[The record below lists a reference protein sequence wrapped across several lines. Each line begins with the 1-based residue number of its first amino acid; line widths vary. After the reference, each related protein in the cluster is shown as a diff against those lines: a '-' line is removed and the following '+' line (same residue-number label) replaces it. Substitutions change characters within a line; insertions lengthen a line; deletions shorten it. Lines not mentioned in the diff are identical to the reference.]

1 MIRLE
6 HLYSFIESNFD
17 YLLAVTP
24 DNRVLY
30 ANPLLHRLLSPG
42 GELLEGALVEDIL
55 TPAAFESFQ
64 QAVARAAEGRR
75 GTALLTPRS
84 EPVNLVRLQS
94 TRVESARGIV
104 YLFIGTEA
112 RTRDEDAIRLAD
124 LEREIESRTRDLED
138 QHRRLGTIDACL
150 AQTTKD
156 WERSTARLETL
167 FKAIPDDVAL
177 IDGDRN
183 LIMTN
188 RAGVGPGQKC
198 FETFFGRDAP
208 CDDCHLSKIVRSRA
222 PTSTTIRFGDRYLQ
236 VHANPVFNQEHE
248 VEAIVEFHRDIT
260 LEKSYEQQI
269 RQADKLAALGQLV
282 SGIGHEINNPN
293 QFIRGNIKIVRQAME
308 DILPIVDAYYQAHP
322 DLRIARLKY
331 DFFRKHFMILV
342 DDMAHGSERI
352 KQIVDALRGFVRH
365 DDGLL
370 VDQVEINTLVEATTR
385 LVENEVHKHA
395 VICLD
400 LGENIP
406 RLTGNSQKI
415 EQVLVN
421 LLVNSGEA
429 MDDDRRGRIT
439 LRTWSD
445 GDNVV
450 IQVEDN
456 GRGMNEKTVNQIFD
470 PFFTTK
476 RGKGGTG
483 LGLAISYRIITEHGG
498 TISVSSTPGVGT
510 TFTINLPV
518 SPPRQ

>member
-1 MIRLE
+1 MIKLE
-6 HLYSFIESNFD
+6 HLYSFIERNFD
-17 YLLAVTP
+17 YLLVVTP
-24 DNRVLY
+24 DHRVLY
-30 ANPLLHRLLSPG
+30 ANTPLHRLVG
-42 GELLEGALVEDIL
+42 RGAEVLEGKLLEDIL
-55 TPAAFESFQ
+55 TPASLESFQ
-64 QAVARAAEGRR
+64 QAIARAAEGKRSA
-75 GTALLTPRS
+75 ALLTPKS
-84 EPVNLVRLQS
+84 EPVNLVPLRS
-94 TRVESARGIV
+94 TRVETARGLV
-104 YLFIGTEA
+104 YLFIGADT
-112 RTRDEDAIRLAD
+112 RGRDEDAIRLAD

-150 AQTTKD
+150 AQTTRD

-167 FKAIPDDVAL
+167 FKAIPDEVAL

-188 RAGVGPGQKC
+188 RTGVEPGRKC
-198 FETFFGRDAP
+198 HQTFFARDVP
-208 CDDCHLSKIVRSRA
+208 CDDCHLSKIIRNRA
-222 PTSTTIRFGDRYLQ
+222 PTATTIKFGDRYLQ

-293 QFIRGNIKIVRQAME
+293 QFIRGNIKIVRQAMQ
-308 DILPIVDAYYQAHP
+308 DILPIVDAYYESHP
-322 DLRIARLKY
+322 GLRIARLKY

-352 KQIVDALRGFVRH
+352 KQIVDALRGFVRN
-365 DDGLL
+365 DEGLL

-406 RLTGNSQKI
+406 RFIGNSQKI

-421 LLVNSGEA
+421 LLVNASEA

-439 LRTWSD
+439 VRTWSD
-445 GDNVV
+445 GDNVA

-456 GRGMNEKTVNQIFD
+456 GRGMNDKTANQIFE

-510 TFTINLPV
+510 TFTINIPV
-518 SPPRQ
+518 SHAGR

>member
-1 MIRLE
+1 MIKLE

-17 YLLAVTP
+17 YLLAVTH
-24 DNRVLY
+24 DHRVLY
-30 ANPLLHRLLSPG
+30 ANPQLHRLLARG
-42 GELLEGALVEDIL
+42 AEVLEGRLLEDIL
-55 TPAAFESFQ
+55 TPASFESFR
-64 QAVARAAEGRR
+64 QASDRAAEGNRSTVR
-75 GTALLTPRS
+75 LTPKS
-84 EPVNLVRLQS
+84 EPVSLVLLRS
-94 TRVESARGIV
+94 TRVEAARGLV
-104 YLFIGTEA
+104 YLFIGSEVNS
-112 RTRDEDAIRLAD
+112 RSEDALRLLD
-124 LEREIESRTRDLED
+124 LEREIESRTRDFED
-138 QHRRLGTIDACL
+138 QHHRLSTIDACL
-150 AQTTKD
+150 AQTTRD

-167 FKAIPDDVAL
+167 FKAIPDEVAL
-177 IDGDRN
+177 IDDDRN
-183 LIMTN
+183 LVMTN
-188 RAGVGPGQKC
+188 RAGVEPGQKC
-198 FETFFGRDAP
+198 YETFFGRDVP
-208 CDDCHLSKIVRSRA
+208 CDDCHLSKIIRSKA

-236 VHANPVFNQEHE
+236 VHANPVFSQEHE
-248 VEAIVEFHRDIT
+248 VEAIVEFHRDVT

-308 DILPIVDAYYQAHP
+308 DILPIVDAYYENHP
-322 DLRIARLKY
+322 DLRVARLKY
-331 DFFRKHFMILV
+331 DFFRRHFMTLV

-406 RLTGNSQKI
+406 RLIGNSQKI

-421 LLVNSGEA
+421 LLVNASEA
-429 MDDDRRGRIT
+429 MDEDKRGRIT
-439 LRTWSD
+439 VRTWSD
-445 GDNVV
+445 GDNVA

-498 TISVSSTPGVGT
+498 TISAASTPGGGT
-510 TFTINLPV
+510 IFTINLPV
-518 SPPRQ
+518 APAKQ

>member
-1 MIRLE
+1 
-6 HLYSFIESNFD
+6 
-17 YLLAVTP
+17 
-24 DNRVLY
+24 
-30 ANPLLHRLLSPG
+30 
-42 GELLEGALVEDIL
+42 
-55 TPAAFESFQ
+55 
-64 QAVARAAEGRR
+64 
-75 GTALLTPRS
+75 
-84 EPVNLVRLQS
+84 
-94 TRVESARGIV
+94 
-104 YLFIGTEA
+104 
-112 RTRDEDAIRLAD
+112 
-124 LEREIESRTRDLED
+124 
-138 QHRRLGTIDACL
+138 
-150 AQTTKD
+150 
-156 WERSTARLETL
+156 
-167 FKAIPDDVAL
+167 
-177 IDGDRN
+177 
-183 LIMTN
+183 
-188 RAGVGPGQKC
+188 
-198 FETFFGRDAP
+198 
-208 CDDCHLSKIVRSRA
+208 
-222 PTSTTIRFGDRYLQ
+222 
-236 VHANPVFNQEHE
+236 
-248 VEAIVEFHRDIT
+248 
-260 LEKSYEQQI
+260 
-269 RQADKLAALGQLV
+269 
-282 SGIGHEINNPN
+282 
-293 QFIRGNIKIVRQAME
+293 
-308 DILPIVDAYYQAHP
+308 
-322 DLRIARLKY
+322 
-331 DFFRKHFMILV
+331 
-342 DDMAHGSERI
+342 
-352 KQIVDALRGFVRH
+352 
-365 DDGLL
+365 
-370 VDQVEINTLVEATTR
+370 VEINTLVEATTR

>member
-1 MIRLE
+1 MIKLE

-17 YLLAVTP
+17 YLLVVTP
-24 DNRVLY
+24 DHRVLY
-30 ANPLLHRLLSPG
+30 ANPVLHRLLVPS
-42 GELLEGALVEDIL
+42 GELPEGTLVQDIL
-55 TPAAFESFQ
+55 TAAAFESFQ
-64 QAVARAAEGRR
+64 QAVARAAEGKR
-75 GTALLTPRS
+75 GTALLTPKA

-94 TRVESARGIV
+94 TRVEAAHGLV
-104 YLFIGTEA
+104 YLFIGSEVN
-112 RTRDEDAIRLAD
+112 RGSEDALRLVD
-124 LEREIESRTRDLED
+124 LEREIESRTRDFED
-138 QHRRLGTIDACL
+138 QHRRLSTIDACL
-150 AQTTKD
+150 AQTTRD

-167 FKAIPDDVAL
+167 FKAIPDEVAL

-188 RAGVGPGQKC
+188 RSGAEPGRKC
-198 FETFFGRDAP
+198 HQTFFARDVP
-208 CDDCHLSKIVRSRA
+208 CDDCHLSKIVRNKA
-222 PTSTTIRFGDRYLQ
+222 PTATTIRFGDRYLQ

-308 DILPIVDAYYQAHP
+308 DILPIVDAYYQHHP

-331 DFFRKHFMILV
+331 DFFRKHFMTLV

-385 LVENEVHKHA
+385 LVENEVHKRA

-406 RLTGNSQKI
+406 GFIGNSQKI

-421 LLVNSGEA
+421 LLVNAGEA
-429 MDDDRRGRIT
+429 MDDDQRGRIT
-439 LRTWSD
+439 VRTWSD
-445 GDNVV
+445 GDNVF
-450 IQVEDN
+450 IQIEDD

-498 TISVSSTPGVGT
+498 TISVSSQPGAGT
-510 TFTINLPV
+510 TFTINIPV
-518 SPPRQ
+518 APAKQ